1 MGSVPKKGA
10 AFALAMAIATI
21 VMATTT
27 TMAADLSNAEK
38 AQFVKL
44 HNDARAAVG
53 VKAQVSWS
61 DAVAAK
67 AREHASTCRTDHI
80 KGPYGENL
88 WWGWSSAAGWVGK
101 PADAMGYWVGEKPY
115 YDYRSNKC
123 VGGRQCLHYTQVVWS
138 RTTQIG
144 CARVTGCNINGRSS
158 TLIAC
163 NYNPPGNIDGQ
174 RPY

>member
-10 AFALAMAIATI
+10 AFALAVAIATI

-27 TMAADLSNAEK
+27 TMAADLSDAEK

-61 DAVAAK
+61 EAVAAK

-80 KGPYGENL
+80 QGPYGENL

-101 PADAMGYWVGEKPY
+101 PADAMGSWVGEKPY
-115 YDYRSNKC
+115 YDRSSNSC
-123 VGGRQCLHYTQVVWS
+123 VGGKVCGHYTQVVWS

-163 NYNPPGNIDGQ
+163 NYNPRGNINGE

>member
-10 AFALAMAIATI
+10 AFALAVAIATI

-27 TMAADLSNAEK
+27 TMAADLSDAEK

-61 DAVAAK
+61 EAVAAK

-80 KGPYGENL
+80 QGPYGENL
-88 WWGWSSAAGWVGK
+88 WWGWSSTAGWVGK
-101 PADAMGYWVGEKPY
+101 PADAMGSWVGEKPY
-115 YDYRSNKC
+115 YDRSSNKC
-123 VGGRQCLHYTQVVWS
+123 VGGKVCGHYTQVVWS

-163 NYNPPGNIDGQ
+163 NYNPRGNINGE